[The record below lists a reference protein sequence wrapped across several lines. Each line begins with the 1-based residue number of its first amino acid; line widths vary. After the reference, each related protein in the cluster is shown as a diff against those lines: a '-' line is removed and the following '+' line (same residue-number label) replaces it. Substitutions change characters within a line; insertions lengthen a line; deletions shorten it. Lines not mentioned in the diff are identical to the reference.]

1 MSPALF
7 FFSCKSAV
15 RIGFSA
21 GAVESVLSVSLRGSV
36 GRRICASRPIS
47 VRVSVFLVCAPVSLY
62 RFLCW
67 FPERGSSQQESGAD
81 GRPESTALVTGGD
94 VYALLNFLLNS
105 RACVAAS
112 GPLAG
117 VPPTLLAP
125 VGFQGASLQPLKVSV
140 CSRPKP
146 AHPASHLY

>member
-1 MSPALF
+1 MY
-7 FFSCKSAV
+7 
-15 RIGFSA
+15 A
-21 GAVESVLSVSLRGSV
+21 G
-36 GRRICASRPIS
+36 II
-47 VRVSVFLVCAPVSLY
+47 
-62 RFLCW
+62 
-67 FPERGSSQQESGAD
+67 SQQESGLD

-125 VGFQGASLQPLKVSV
+125 VGFQGAALQPLKVRRTAGRQRLATSPLP
-140 CSRPKP
+140 RPSP
-146 AHPASHLY
+146 HRNQHLSAVLSQN